1 MGTLNFVF
9 LETVEE
15 AGEISISDF
24 VEQIYLNILEEG
36 IICDNKFCITVFI
49 KYISIYNMNAKYRLK
64 VQIYRIGLYT
74 YMLGIYVTIKLYKRH
89 VLIPLYA

>member
-15 AGEISISDF
+15 ADEISISDF

-36 IICDNKFCITVFI
+36 IICDNIFCINVSI
-49 KYISIYNMNAKYRLK
+49 KYISILYTNAKYRLK
-64 VQIYRIGLYT
+64 EQIYRLGLYI
-74 YMLGIYVTIKLYKRH
+74 YMLFM
-89 VLIPLYA
+89 